1 MKSKKLFARWVQA
14 NDPFLF
20 EVAKARYDLE
30 QGENLAGFSD
40 FFTSLTDTVKNVAP
54 SLINLQ
60 SQKKILDIQLK
71 RANQGLPPLDTAQY
85 SPVIRVAP
93 EITPETQRAA
103 QQIAQQTVATGAQK
117 MIVPMALLG
126 GGIMLAVLLRRKR

>member
-1 MKSKKLFARWVQA
+1 MQAKRQFVEWVKN

-30 QGENLAGFSD
+30 QGDNLNGIAD
-40 FFTSLTDTVKNVAP
+40 FFTTLTDTVKNVAP

-117 MIVPMALLG
+117 LMLPMALLG
-126 GGIMLAVLLRRKR
+126 GGILLAVMMKKR

>member
-1 MKSKKLFARWVQA
+1 MSNAKKSLAQWVKN

-20 EVAKARYDLE
+20 EVAKARYALE
-30 QGENLAGFSD
+30 QGGLSGFSD
-40 FFTSLTDTVKNVAP
+40 FFTSLTDTIKDVAP

-71 RANQGLPPLDTAQY
+71 RANQGLPPLETAQY

-93 EITPETQRAA
+93 EITPATEQAA
-103 QQIAQQTVATGAQK
+103 KNIAVESLKGGFK
-117 MIVPMALLG
+117 SMAPL
-126 GGIMLAVLLRRKR
+126 LAVGGLLAFLLLRRR